1 MKNYKIEEL
10 ETYQLSMKLADEIW
24 NLVLTWNILATDT
37 IGRQIIR
44 SSDSIAANIAE
55 GYGRYYF
62 KDDNKFCF
70 YSRGSILET
79 KTWIMKAQNRK
90 LISDQLFQE
99 LFKKLETVHKKLNS
113 YMKFIGKNASMK

>member
-1 MKNYKIEEL
+1 MKNYKLEEL